1 MLKVITRKS
10 HGSRAGSDAEAV
22 TAERPDLVGAEAHA
36 SEAARKAAVR
46 RRAVIMGA
54 EC

>member
-22 TAERPDLVGAEAHA
+22 TAGRPDLGAEAHA